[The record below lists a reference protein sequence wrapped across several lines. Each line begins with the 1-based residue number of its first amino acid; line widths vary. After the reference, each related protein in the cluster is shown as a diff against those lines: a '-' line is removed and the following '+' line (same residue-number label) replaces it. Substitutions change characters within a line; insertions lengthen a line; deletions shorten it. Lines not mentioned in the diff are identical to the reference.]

1 MMQSLGFPV
10 WKMPAGAFIAFL
22 ISFLMTPQVKR
33 FAENVGA
40 MDIPKDDRR
49 IHNHPIPRMGGLAIF
64 CGFVLSVLLFVNMS
78 TEVMGLLLGSVI
90 IAVMGAL
97 DDILDLNPW
106 IKLLGQ
112 FMAAMVALR
121 CGIVFDV
128 ISNPGFLSAGDT
140 IQLGWLSVP
149 FTILWIIACT
159 NAVNLIDGLD
169 GLAVGISAIS
179 SVSMML
185 VSMILPAGPIGIPLL
200 LACLAGACI
209 GFMPYNM
216 NPATIFM
223 GDVGSQFLG
232 YVLSCV
238 SIMGLFKF
246 HAIITFLIPLL
257 ALAVPLGDTIF
268 AFFRRIIHGQ
278 SPFHAD
284 RGHIHHKLIDMGMS
298 QKQAVAVLYAVSA
311 VLGLI
316 AVLVAG
322 PGTGLRIVCIVI
334 AFALSLSV
342 WLFVFRKSR
351 EMLPE
356 HYEGRHEHRREE
368 QRTGEHTESEAA
380 PASPR
385 NTKAGPDK
393 GSVFHTVSVTKQA
406 ARSDML
412 QQEEDAK

>member
-1 MMQSLGFPV
+1 MMQTLGFPV
-10 WKMPAGAFIAFL
+10 WKLLAGPFIAFL

-40 MDIPKDDRR
+40 IDVPTDGRR
-49 IHNHPIPRMGGLAIF
+49 IHDHPIPRMGGLAIF
-64 CGFVLSVLLFVNMS
+64 CGFVISVLLFVNMT

-106 IKLLGQ
+106 VKLFGQ
-112 FMAAMVALR
+112 FMAALVALR
-121 CGIVFDV
+121 CGIVFDA
-128 ISNPGFLSAGDT
+128 ISNPGFLDAGDT

-179 SVSMML
+179 SISMMI
-185 VSMILPAGPIGIPLL
+185 VSLILPAGPVGIPLL
-200 LACLAGACI
+200 LACLAGACF

-216 NPATIFM
+216 NPAQIFM

-268 AFFRRIIHGQ
+268 AFIRRIIHGQ

-322 PGTGLRIVCIVI
+322 PGTWLRIVCIVI
-334 AFALSLSV
+334 AFALSVSV
-342 WLFVFRKSR
+342 WLFVFRKAR
-351 EMLPE
+351 EMHPE
-356 HYEGRHEHRREE
+356 HHEGHHEHHHVE
-368 QRTGEHTESEAA
+368 QHHTGECPESTEASASALNAEVEPAA
-380 PASPR
+380 DP
-385 NTKAGPDK
+385 GL
-393 GSVFHTVSVTKQA
+393 GTVSLSVQDVPPA
-406 ARSDML
+406 MA
-412 QQEEDAK
+412 QQEEAE